1 MCSPGVALVLSLA
14 PVALRAQAP
23 EGVGCDVRDA
33 QRATRSR
40 KEAGLKKKWCSER
53 NAGRLAVRPMC
64 NLAQL
69 LRRLQTDIRVCFRLR
84 VPAGVQHTY
93 IRSNLPMPSTVRSIE
108 KKLKSLYMLALQR
121 QRSQRDGDGEQK

>member
-64 NLAQL
+64 NRAGCRQISEFASGCGFL
-69 LRRLQTDIRVCFRLR
+69 LGSNI
-84 VPAGVQHTY
+84 HTFNPPDA
-93 IRSNLPMPSTVRSIE
+93 ICRSFDRE
-108 KKLKSLYMLALQR
+108 EA
-121 QRSQRDGDGEQK
+121 